1 MRIAIYPGTFDPI
14 TNGHLYIIKSA
25 SKLFDK
31 LYVAVAADNSKST
44 LFSLSERSEMIE
56 SEIKINQLNNV
67 EVESFSGLMVNFAKL
82 KKATYA
88 VRGVRTLS
96 DFEYEMQMASMNSI
110 LDIDIQTIFF
120 PSSDEYQL
128 VSSTLVKQVVM
139 LGGDVKNFLTLDVK
153 KKLQGK
159 LNLCE

>member
-1 MRIAIYPGTFDPI
+1 MKIAIYPGTFDPV
-14 TNGHLYIIKSA
+14 TNGHLYIIKAA

-31 LYVAVAADNSKST
+31 LYVAVAEDNSKST

-56 SEIKINQLNNV
+56 EEIKSKKLHNV
-67 EVESFSGLMVNFAKL
+67 EVASFSGLMVNFAKS
-82 KKATYA
+82 KKADYT

-110 LDIDIQTIFF
+110 LDDDVQTILF

-128 VSSTLVKQVVM
+128 VSSKLVKQVVK
-139 LGGDVKNFLTLDVK
+139 LGGDTKNFLSPYVTA
-153 KKLQGK
+153 KLKSK
-159 LNLCE
+159 LS

>member
-14 TNGHLYIIKSA
+14 TSGHLYIIKTA

-31 LYVAVAADNSKST
+31 LYVAIAEENSKTT
-44 LFSLSERSEMIE
+44 LFSLSERAEMIVE
-56 SEIKINQLNNV
+56 EVKNNQLNNV
-67 EVESFSGLMVNFAKL
+67 EVASFSGLMVNFAKS
-82 KKATYA
+82 KNASYV

-110 LDIDIQTIFF
+110 LDEAIQTIFF

-128 VSSTLVKQVVM
+128 VSSKLVKEVVK
-139 LGGDVKNFLTLDVK
+139 LGGNTKNFLSPYVST
-153 KKLQGK
+153 KLKEKYIAQH
-159 LNLCE
+159 